1 MAKVKVAVLGVGSLG
16 KHHAR
21 LYAELAATGAV
32 DFAGIYDASAATAQ
46 KISARH
52 GLKIFAS
59 IAEAAVREMREE
71 AGLTGSVIEALGTIS
86 YKFWA
91 QSEQS
96 RVSKSVEFF
105 LMLYRAGS
113 PAKFSPDEVENVKL
127 VPIEQA
133 EHLHAA
139 LKQAGVR
146 AVTAAQV
153 LA

>member
-1 MAKVKVAVLGVGSLG
+1 MRV
-16 KHHAR
+16 R
-21 LYAELAATGAV
+21 RPE
-32 DFAGIYDASAATAQ
+32 Q
-46 KISARH
+46 
-52 GLKIFAS
+52 
-59 IAEAAVREMREE
+59 AAVRELAEE

-127 VPIEQA
+127 VPIKA
-133 EHLHAA
+133 R
-139 LKQAGVR
+139 K
-146 AVTAAQV
+146 
-153 LA
+153 